1 MSDERA
7 VSKVVLNGKTLID
20 ITNST
25 VTNENL
31 LDGEIATGANGRGVV
46 GGIPINTSANL
57 TTSGATVRVPAGY
70 YAEQVSKTIASGSAT
85 TPSTE
90 ITANPSITVS
100 NSGLITASAAANQS
114 ITPTVVAGYVTAGT
128 AGTVTVSGSNTKQLD
143 TSSVVGGTT
152 TVSGTNAT
160 RAKATWNRGW
170 IQAGELAAATFA
182 NSATSGKTYV
192 DISNTTAA
200 PILVSGNYLYIN
212 AGYTDNLKISL
223 AKLVPDGASVDLAE
237 DKMLSGYSAYN
248 NNGQLITGNIPTKTN
263 SDLTVNEATVNVPAG
278 YYATNVSKTISS
290 GSATISGSITTTP
303 TISVSNSG
311 LITASV
317 NGSVELTPTVDAGY
331 ITEGTTGTVNY
342 SGSKTQQLTTKAA
355 TTFNT
360 SASDQSIAAG
370 TYLTGKQTIKAVTT
384 ANISAENIKD
394 GIVVKVGDANSAGR
408 IKNVTG
414 IFTDSSTVSSGQTAA
429 TAGQILSGYSAW
441 VDGEEVKGN
450 IATKTASNLTAS
462 GKTVTVPAGYYATQV
477 TKDVATAEQATPS
490 VSIDSAGKITA
501 TATQTEGYVA
511 AGTKT
516 GTKQLTT
523 KAATTFN
530 TSTSD
535 QTIASGTYLT
545 GKQTIK
551 AVTTSNIDAGN
562 IKDGVTVKVGDANSA
577 GRIKNVTGT
586 FTDSSTV
593 SSGQTAAAAGQML
606 SGYSAWV
613 DGAEVKGSIATKTA
627 SNLTVS
633 GATVTVPAGYYATQV
648 TKDVSSGSA
657 TTPATTITAAPTLT
671 LDTTTGIITGNVS
684 KTQSVTP
691 TVVAGYVINGTAGTI
706 TINGNDTYQVPLYD
720 GTVVINETTATNPS
734 FYDGSYT
741 YVTE

>member
-57 TTSGATVRVPAGY
+57 TTNGATVTVPAGY

-100 NSGLITASAAANQS
+100 NSGLITTSAAANES
-114 ITPTVVAGYVTAGT
+114 ITPTVVAGYVTGGT
-128 AGTVTVSGSNTKQLD
+128 AGTVTVSRSNTKQLD

-152 TVSGTNAT
+152 TISGTTAT

-212 AGYTDNLKISL
+212 EGYTDNLKISL

-248 NNGQLITGNIPTKTN
+248 NNGQLITGSIPTKTN
-263 SDLTVNEATVNVPAG
+263 SDLTVNGATVNVPAG

-317 NGSVELTPTVDAGY
+317 NGSIELTPTVDAGY

-342 SGSKTQQLTTKAA
+342 SGSKT
-355 TTFNT
+355 
-360 SASDQSIAAG
+360 
-370 TYLTGKQTIKAVTT
+370 
-384 ANISAENIKD
+384 
-394 GIVVKVGDANSAGR
+394 
-408 IKNVTG
+408 
-414 IFTDSSTVSSGQTAA
+414 
-429 TAGQILSGYSAW
+429 
-441 VDGEEVKGN
+441 
-450 IATKTASNLTAS
+450 
-462 GKTVTVPAGYYATQV
+462 
-477 TKDVATAEQATPS
+477 
-490 VSIDSAGKITA
+490 
-501 TATQTEGYVA
+501 
-511 AGTKT
+511 
-516 GTKQLTT
+516 
-523 KAATTFN
+523 
-530 TSTSD
+530 
-535 QTIASGTYLT
+535 
-545 GKQTIK
+545 
-551 AVTTSNIDAGN
+551 
-562 IKDGVTVKVGDANSA
+562 
-577 GRIKNVTGT
+577 
-586 FTDSSTV
+586 
-593 SSGQTAAAAGQML
+593 
-606 SGYSAWV
+606 
-613 DGAEVKGSIATKTA
+613 
-627 SNLTVS
+627 
-633 GATVTVPAGYYATQV
+633 
-648 TKDVSSGSA
+648 
-657 TTPATTITAAPTLT
+657 
-671 LDTTTGIITGNVS
+671 
-684 KTQSVTP
+684 
-691 TVVAGYVINGTAGTI
+691 
-706 TINGNDTYQVPLYD
+706 
-720 GTVVINETTATNPS
+720 
-734 FYDGSYT
+734 
-741 YVTE
+741 